1 MSKILLIAQHEYRT
15 NVIKRSFLLT
25 LLSLPLFLAFSI
37 GSGIIADSIRSS
49 DVPVGYVDQSGVIN
63 PERDYR
69 SVVGDDAIEIR
80 RFETDAQARAALEAE
95 QIQAY
100 FVLGAD
106 YLTSGELKL
115 TFLNDISQNARS
127 NFFDFLQ
134 FHLMQG
140 IPTPIVERIIFGT
153 DMTVTTPDGGR
164 SYPDGGPPFSVAL
177 PLIVSAAFVFL
188 LMMSA
193 GYAMGAVAGER
204 ESRTMEVLITSVSP
218 GTLVRGKLLGIFG
231 ISLTLLVCWG
241 LIGAGAFVLGRE
253 VFDLRWFREAGI
265 DWGGLAAVMLVA
277 LPNYV
282 TAIALMVMVGSTV
295 AELQE
300 GQALSGFF
308 ILIFFLPIYAITLIG
323 GHPQGTFSVVL
334 SMLPFTSLMTTGL
347 RNLVAV
353 IPTNQVL
360 LSFLVQAVFAALAIW
375 FAGRAFR
382 LGMLRYGQRIRLK
395 ELLPRRVNS
404 KARRIA

>member
-1 MSKILLIAQHEYRT
+1 M
-15 NVIKRSFLLT
+15 
-25 LLSLPLFLAFSI
+25 
-37 GSGIIADSIRSS
+37 
-49 DVPVGYVDQSGVIN
+49 
-63 PERDYR
+63 
-69 SVVGDDAIEIR
+69 VGDDAIEIR

-95 QIQAY
+95 EIQAY

-115 TFLNDISQNARS
+115 TFLKDISQNARS

-282 TAIALMVMVGSTV
+282 MAIALMVMVGSTV
-295 AELQE
+295 AEMQE
-300 GQALSGFF
+300 GQALSGLF
-308 ILIFFLPIYAITLIG
+308 ILVFFLPIYAITLIG
-323 GHPQGTFSVVL
+323 GHPQGIFSIVL

-347 RNLVAV
+347 RNLVTV

-360 LSFLVQAVFAALAIW
+360 LSFIVQAVFAALAIW

-395 ELLPRRVNS
+395 ELLPRRAYS
-404 KARRIA
+404 KAGRIA